1 MFVSIIVEAGSDGR
15 LDELNDLLQQY
26 GFREIQSGLWESTSI
41 MQKYLSRLK
50 RDIDRKTDSYDK
62 VRMYQYPLDGYLAIT
77 SLIQKRWKRVLVKP

>member
-1 MFVSIIVEAGSDGR
+1 VFVSIIVEAGSDGR